1 MNAQPMAGDILC
13 FVPDPHDKTWF
24 GYALDTSV
32 ILGEMLE
39 HPGIKQ
45 PLFYH
50 VGIMLD
56 AENFA
61 QENGICHQ
69 STLSSLP
76 ASQALWL
83 KRLPLTPDQREAV
96 PAAARALYGTRYD
109 VMLDAYL
116 GLRYLWHGAT
126 YALQR
131 ASGGLIR
138 IQRDIP
144 NTDDV
149 IEFLA
154 GVPSVFYQEFPESM
168 PCETFIHCKARNLYG
183 RSRTII
189 DSIGLLFAWIKA
201 NGIGAHR
208 HVGRKIA
215 FVKE

>member
-1 MNAQPMAGDILC
+1 MNSQPMAGDVLC
-13 FVPDPHDKTWF
+13 FSPDPHDKSWF

-45 PLFYH
+45 PLFFH

-83 KRLPLTPDQREAV
+83 KRLPLTPGQREAV

-109 VMLDAYL
+109 AMLDVYL
-116 GLRYLWHGAT
+116 GLRYLWHGAS
-126 YALQR
+126 YALQQ

-138 IQRDIP
+138 IP
-144 NTDDV
+144 
-149 IEFLA
+149 A
-154 GVPSVFYQEFPESM
+154 
-168 PCETFIHCKARNLYG
+168 IH
-183 RSRTII
+183 
-189 DSIGLLFAWIKA
+189 IGEEE
-201 NGIGAHR
+201 AHR
-208 HVGRKIA
+208 LICTTFDTTVLRNVGYKGLRKRFYSPEGLAIDLPGPLWRLQ
-215 FVKE
+215 